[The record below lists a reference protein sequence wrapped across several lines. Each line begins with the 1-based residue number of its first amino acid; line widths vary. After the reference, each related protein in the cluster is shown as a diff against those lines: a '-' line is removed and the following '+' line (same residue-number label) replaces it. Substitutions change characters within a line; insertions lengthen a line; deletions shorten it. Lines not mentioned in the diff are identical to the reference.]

1 MDYLQGRLKVCG
13 GSLICGS
20 RKFRWNFEEVEKVFQ
35 GCFKDVSRMFQDS
48 RMFHGCFK
56 GVLRNCLGCCCY
68 MKVWRVL
75 QERLKS
81 DLRAY
86 HVSFKDIS
94 KKFKGYFE
102 EVSKVVQ
109 ASFRGDLRVFQGS

>member
-1 MDYLQGRLKVCG
+1 
-13 GSLICGS
+13 
-20 RKFRWNFEEVEKVFQ
+20 
-35 GCFKDVSRMFQDS
+35 
-48 RMFHGCFK
+48 
-56 GVLRNCLGCCCY
+56 